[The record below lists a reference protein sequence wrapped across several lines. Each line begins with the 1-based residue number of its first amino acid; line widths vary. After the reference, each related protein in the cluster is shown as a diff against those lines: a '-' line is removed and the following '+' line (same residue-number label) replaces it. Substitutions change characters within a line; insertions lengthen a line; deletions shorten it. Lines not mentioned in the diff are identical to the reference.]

1 MKRVLLTLLSS
12 VMIFSLSL
20 PKVNAR
26 ETQNN
31 DVSLAKSAL
40 SSVIIE
46 QDTGKILYE
55 KDARKELPP
64 ASMTK
69 IMTMLIIMEEINKG
83 KLRLDDKV
91 MTSEHAASMGGSQI
105 FLEPGEEMTV
115 KEMLKGI
122 AIASGNDA
130 SVAMAEKIAGTEEAF
145 VSLMN
150 KKVKQLGLKNTHFEN
165 PTGLPAPG
173 HYSSAYDMAIMGREL
188 LKYPL
193 ITKFTGTYEDY
204 LRKDTEKQFW
214 LVNTNKLVRFYPGA
228 DGLKTGFTAEAKYCL
243 TATAKKNNMRVV
255 SVIMGAP
262 TSKERNAQMTNLLD
276 YAFNQYQVKQLI
288 KQGENIE
295 RLSISKGKS
304 KGVNVI
310 TKSPVSVVLK
320 KGEAMNKITK
330 DIKLNKNIQ
339 APIKKGQV
347 VGVLVLK
354 QGSKVLSKTDL
365 IANKSVNKAN
375 WYDLF
380 KRTVGGFN

>member
-1 MKRVLLTLLSS
+1 MKKVVFTLISS
-12 VMIFSLSL
+12 AMIFSLSL
-20 PKVNAR
+20 PTVKAR
-26 ETQNN
+26 ETRAV
-31 DVSLAKSAL
+31 DVELAKNAL

-46 QDTGKILYE
+46 QDTGEVLYE
-55 KDARKELPP
+55 KDARKKLPP

-69 IMTMLIIMEEINKG
+69 IMTMLIIMEEIDKG
-83 KLRLDDKV
+83 NLKLDDKV
-91 MTSEHAASMGGSQI
+91 MTSEYAASMGGSQI

-115 KEMLKGI
+115 NEMLKGI

-145 VSLMN
+145 VNLMN
-150 KKVKQLGLKNTHFEN
+150 NKAKSLGLKDTHFKN
-165 PTGLPAPG
+165 PTGLPAAD

-188 LKYPL
+188 LKHPL
-193 ITKFTGTYEDY
+193 ITKYTGTYEDY
-204 LRKDTEKQFW
+204 LRQNTEKQFW

-228 DGLKTGFTAEAKYCL
+228 DGLKTGFTAEARYCL

-262 TSKERNAQMTNLLD
+262 TSKERNAQMSKLLD

-288 KQGENIE
+288 KQGDNVDQ
-295 RLSISKGKS
+295 LSISKGKN
-304 KGVNVI
+304 KNVNVV

-320 KGEAMNKITK
+320 KGEALNKVTK
-330 DIKLNKNIQ
+330 NIKLKKDLQ

-347 VGVLVLK
+347 VGKLVLK
-354 QGSKVLSKTDL
+354 QGDRVLSTTDL
-365 IANKSVNKAN
+365 VARNNIPKAK

-380 KRTVGGFN
+380 KRTIGGFN

>member
-1 MKRVLLTLLSS
+1 MKKVVLTLLSS
-12 VMIFSLSL
+12 VMVFSLSL
-20 PKVNAR
+20 SSVNAK
-26 ETQNN
+26 ETRAV
-31 DVSLAKSAL
+31 DVNLAKNAL

-46 QDTGKILYE
+46 QDTGEVLYE

-83 KLRLDDKV
+83 KLKLDDKV

-115 KEMLKGI
+115 NEMLKGI

-145 VSLMN
+145 VGLMN
-150 KKVKQLGLKNTHFEN
+150 KEAKKLGLKNTHFKN
-165 PTGLPAPG
+165 PTGLPAEG
-173 HYSSAYDMAIMGREL
+173 HYSSAYDMAVMGREL

-193 ITKFTGTYEDY
+193 ITKYTGTYEDY
-204 LRKDTEKQFW
+204 LRQDTDKQFW

-262 TSKERNAQMTNLLD
+262 TSKERNAQMSKLLD

-288 KQGENIE
+288 KQGENVD
-295 RLSISKGKS
+295 RLTISKGKS
-304 KGVNVI
+304 KKVTVV
-310 TKSPVSVVLK
+310 TKSPVSVVTH
-320 KGEAMNKITK
+320 KGEALNKITK
-330 DIKLNKNIQ
+330 SVKLNKNIQ
-339 APIKKGQV
+339 APIQKGQV
-347 VGVLVLK
+347 VGKLVLK
-354 QGSKVLSKTDL
+354 QGNRVLSTTELVTK
-365 IANKSVNKAN
+365 NSVSKAK

-380 KRTVGGFN
+380 RRTVGGFN

>member
-12 VMIFSLSL
+12 VMIFSLAL

-31 DVSLAKSAL
+31 DVSLAKNAL

-83 KLRLDDKV
+83 DLKLDDKV

-115 KEMLKGI
+115 REMLKGI

-130 SVAMAEKIAGTEEAF
+130 SVAMAEKISGTEEAF
-145 VSLMN
+145 VALMN

-173 HYSSAYDMAIMGREL
+173 HYSSAYDMAVMGREL

-262 TSKERNAQMTNLLD
+262 TSKERNAQMTNMLD

-288 KQGENIE
+288 KQGESIE
-295 RLSISKGKS
+295 RLNISKGKS

-320 KGEAMNKITK
+320 KGQAMNKITK
-330 DIKLNKNIQ
+330 DIKLNKHMQ

-354 QGSKVLSKTDL
+354 QGNKVLSKTDL
-365 IANKSVNKAN
+365 VANKSVSKAN

>member
-145 VSLMN
+145 VALMN

-165 PTGLPAPG
+165 PTGLPAHG

-365 IANKSVNKAN
+365 VANKSVNKAN

>member
-1 MKRVLLTLLSS
+1 MKKVVFTLISS
-12 VMIFSLSL
+12 ALIFSLSL
-20 PKVNAR
+20 PTVNAR
-26 ETQNN
+26 ETRTV
-31 DVSLAKSAL
+31 DVELAKNAL

-46 QDTGKILYE
+46 QDTGEVLYE
-55 KDARKELPP
+55 KDARKKLPP

-69 IMTMLIIMEEINKG
+69 IMTMLIIMEEIDKG
-83 KLRLDDKV
+83 NLKLDDKV
-91 MTSEHAASMGGSQI
+91 MTSEYAASMGGSQI

-115 KEMLKGI
+115 NEMLKGI

-145 VSLMN
+145 VNLMN
-150 KKVKQLGLKNTHFEN
+150 NKAKSLGLKDTHFKN
-165 PTGLPAPG
+165 PTGLPAAD

-188 LKYPL
+188 LKHPL
-193 ITKFTGTYEDY
+193 ITKYTGTYEDY
-204 LRKDTEKQFW
+204 LRQNTEKQFW

-228 DGLKTGFTAEAKYCL
+228 DGLKTGFTAEARYCL

-262 TSKERNAQMTNLLD
+262 TSKERNAQMSKLLD

-288 KQGENIE
+288 KQGDNVDK
-295 RLSISKGKS
+295 LSISKGKT
-304 KGVNVI
+304 KNVNVV

-320 KGEAMNKITK
+320 KGEALNKVTK
-330 DIKLNKNIQ
+330 NIKLKKDLQ

-347 VGVLVLK
+347 VGELELK
-354 QGSKVLSKTDL
+354 QGNRVLSTTDL
-365 IANKSVNKAN
+365 VAKNNIPKAK

-380 KRTVGGFN
+380 KRTIGGFN

>member
-12 VMIFSLSL
+12 VMIFSLAL

-31 DVSLAKSAL
+31 DVRLAKNAL

-83 KLRLDDKV
+83 DLKLDDKV

-115 KEMLKGI
+115 REMLKGI

-130 SVAMAEKIAGTEEAF
+130 SVAMAEKISGTEEAF
-145 VSLMN
+145 VALMN

-173 HYSSAYDMAIMGREL
+173 HYSSAYDMAVMGREL

-262 TSKERNAQMTNLLD
+262 TSKERNAQMTNMLD

-288 KQGENIE
+288 KQGESIE
-295 RLSISKGKS
+295 RLNISKGKS

-320 KGEAMNKITK
+320 KGQAMNKITK
-330 DIKLNKNIQ
+330 DIKLNKHMQ

-354 QGSKVLSKTDL
+354 QGNKVLSKTDL
-365 IANKSVNKAN
+365 VANKSVSKAN

>member
-1 MKRVLLTLLSS
+1 
-12 VMIFSLSL
+12 MIFSLAL

-31 DVSLAKSAL
+31 DVRLAKNAL

-83 KLRLDDKV
+83 DLKLDDKV

-115 KEMLKGI
+115 REMLKGI

-130 SVAMAEKIAGTEEAF
+130 SVAMAEKISGTEEAF
-145 VSLMN
+145 VALMN

-173 HYSSAYDMAIMGREL
+173 HYSSAYDMAVMGREL

-262 TSKERNAQMTNLLD
+262 TSKERNAQMTNMLD

-288 KQGENIE
+288 KQGESIE
-295 RLSISKGKS
+295 RLNISKGKS

-320 KGEAMNKITK
+320 KGQAMNKITK
-330 DIKLNKNIQ
+330 DIKLNKHMQ

-354 QGSKVLSKTDL
+354 QGNKVLSKTDL
-365 IANKSVNKAN
+365 VANKSVSKAN

>member
-1 MKRVLLTLLSS
+1 MKKVVLTLLSS
-12 VMIFSLSL
+12 VMVFSLSL
-20 PKVNAR
+20 SSVNAK
-26 ETQNN
+26 ETRA
-31 DVSLAKSAL
+31 DVDLAKNAL

-46 QDTGKILYE
+46 QDTGEVLYE

-83 KLRLDDKV
+83 KLKLDDKV

-115 KEMLKGI
+115 NEMLKGI

-145 VSLMN
+145 VGLMN
-150 KKVKQLGLKNTHFEN
+150 KEAKKLGLKNTHFKN
-165 PTGLPAPG
+165 PTGLPAEG
-173 HYSSAYDMAIMGREL
+173 HYSSAYDMAVMGREL

-193 ITKFTGTYEDY
+193 ITKYTGTYEDY
-204 LRKDTEKQFW
+204 LRQDTDKQFW

-262 TSKERNAQMTNLLD
+262 TSKERNAQMSKLLD

-288 KQGENIE
+288 KQGENVD
-295 RLSISKGKS
+295 RLTISKGKS
-304 KGVNVI
+304 KNVTVV
-310 TKSPVSVVLK
+310 TKSPVSVVTH
-320 KGEAMNKITK
+320 KGEALNKITK
-330 DIKLNKNIQ
+330 SVKLNKNIQ
-339 APIKKGQV
+339 APIQKGQV
-347 VGVLVLK
+347 VGKLVLK
-354 QGSKVLSKTDL
+354 QGNRVLSTTELVTK
-365 IANKSVNKAN
+365 NSVSKAK

-380 KRTVGGFN
+380 RRTVGGFN

>member
-1 MKRVLLTLLSS
+1 M
-12 VMIFSLSL
+12 
-20 PKVNAR
+20 AR
-26 ETQNN
+26 ETQSN
-31 DVSLAKSAL
+31 DVSLTKNAL

-83 KLRLDDKV
+83 KLKLSDKV

-115 KEMLKGI
+115 NEMLKGI

-130 SVAMAEKIAGTEEAF
+130 SVAMAEKIAGTEDAF
-145 VSLMN
+145 VALMN
-150 KKVKQLGLKNTHFEN
+150 KKAKKLGLKNTHFEN

-193 ITKFTGTYEDY
+193 ITKYTGTYEDY

-262 TSKERNAQMTNLLD
+262 TSKERNAQMSNMLD

-288 KQGENIE
+288 KQGENVE
-295 RLSISKGKS
+295 RLNISKGKS
-304 KGVNVI
+304 KEVPVV

-320 KGEAMNKITK
+320 KGEALNKITK

-339 APIKKGQV
+339 APIIKGQV

-365 IANKSVNKAN
+365 IAKKSVNKAA